1 MSLATFTVTC
11 TKVHAHYFAKQSDFS
26 AYSNPSSSTVTEMIQ
41 DSAAELAG
49 KLSAKGVTASDITSA
64 DHPQA
69 YQWCAE
75 TVRLGAAI
83 RAAQT
88 MTSADPEVVKAWQK
102 KLDARFK
109 ALEDWGAEALG
120 DAGADADAAKIQT
133 HIANHSLDTT
143 LDGEEPSNSIPYL
156 RGDDDL

>member
-1 MSLATFTVTC
+1 MSLATFTVTY
-11 TKVHAHYFAKQSDFS
+11 TKVRNHHFPLLPNFS
-26 AYSNPSSSTVTEMIQ
+26 ASSDPSSDTVTEMIQ

-49 KLSAKGVTASDITSA
+49 KLSAKGVDSTAITSD

-83 RAAQT
+83 RAIQA
-88 MTSADPEVVKAWQK
+88 MASRDPEVAKAWQK
-102 KLDARFK
+102 KLDARFE
-109 ALEDWGAEALG
+109 ALEEYGAEALG
-120 DAGADADAAKIQT
+120 DAPASDTANGPLT
-133 HIANHSLDTT
+133 HINNHSLDTLLT
-143 LDGEEPSNSIPYL
+143 GDEPSNSIPYL